1 MITIVD
7 YGSGNLFSI
16 QNMFNRIGVKT
27 VISSDS
33 SAIANAGKL
42 ILPGIGA
49 FDSCMQKVNQSG
61 LREHLN
67 QKALKEK
74 IPVLGICVGMQL
86 MMEGSEE
93 GVLQGLGWIKGRTIK
108 FKQNELSNGYRIPHM
123 GWAEVEI
130 KKSSRLMNAMYND
143 PRFYFAHSY
152 HVAPESEAD
161 TLLSALN
168 GYSFTAA
175 IECDNIMGVQFHPEK
190 SHKYGMKLLENFAN
204 L

>member
-1 MITIVD
+1 MIIIVD

-16 QNMFNRIGVKT
+16 QNMFTRIGVET
-27 VISSDS
+27 VISSES
-33 SAIANAGKL
+33 STIAKAGKL

-61 LREHLN
+61 FLEDLN
-67 QKALKEK
+67 QKVMKEK

-93 GVLQGLGWIKGRTIK
+93 GVLPGLGWIKGRTIK
-108 FKQNELSNGYRIPHM
+108 FKQNQLSAGYKVPHM
-123 GWAEVEI
+123 GWAEVEL
-130 KKSSRLMNAMYND
+130 KKPSKLMDDMYDD

-152 HVAPESEAD
+152 HVAPENESH
-161 TLLSALN
+161 TLLCALN

-190 SHKYGMKLLENFAN
+190 SHKYGMKLLENFAR

>member
-16 QNMFNRIGVKT
+16 QNMFTRIGVKT
-27 VISSDS
+27 VLSPNS
-33 SAIANAGKL
+33 SAIADADKL

-49 FDSCMQKVNQSG
+49 FDSCMQKVNRSG
-61 LREHLN
+61 LLEHLN
-67 QKALKEK
+67 RKVLEEK

-93 GVLQGLGWIKGRTIK
+93 GELQGLGWIKGRTIK
-108 FKQNELSNGYRIPHM
+108 FKLNQFPNGYRVPHM
-123 GWAEVEI
+123 GWAEVEL
-130 KKSSRLMNAMYND
+130 KKSSRLMNGMYED

-152 HVAPESEAD
+152 HVTPENESD

>member
-1 MITIVD
+1 MIIIVD

-16 QNMFNRIGVKT
+16 QNMFTRIGVET
-27 VISSDS
+27 VISSDG
-33 SAIANAGKL
+33 SAIANADKL

-61 LREHLN
+61 LLEGLN
-67 QKALKEK
+67 QKVMREK

-108 FKQNELSNGYRIPHM
+108 FKQSQFSNGYRIPHM

-130 KKSSRLMNAMYND
+130 KKPSGLMKGMYDD

-152 HVAPESEAD
+152 HVAPEIEAD
-161 TLLSALN
+161 ILLSALN

-190 SHKYGMKLLENFAN
+190 SHKYGMKILENFAN